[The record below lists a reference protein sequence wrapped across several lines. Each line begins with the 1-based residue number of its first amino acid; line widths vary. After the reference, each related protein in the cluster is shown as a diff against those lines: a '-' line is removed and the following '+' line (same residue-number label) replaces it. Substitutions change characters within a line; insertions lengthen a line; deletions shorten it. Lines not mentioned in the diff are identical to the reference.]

1 MQVLKHPALAVIPPN
16 ATISRAKNM
25 SMALGVS
32 MGMAGEVMAKVPAVL
47 CMCSVNPGELN
58 AELKPH
64 VADVL
69 EGWRCMST
77 LRGTGWGD
85 RRGRRPRRS
94 ASPAST
100 AREGK
105 Q

>member
-69 EGWRCMST
+69 EGVAVYEYV
-77 LRGTGWGD
+77 TGDWM
-85 RRGRRPRRS
+85 GRQ
-94 ASPAST
+94 
-100 AREGK
+100 ARQAPKALSFSSIHGP
-105 Q
+105 